1 VINCKIIPV
10 TSPAIE
16 KGALVIRDGL
26 IESIGAVEKIK
37 IPDDAEVIDGQ
48 GLVAYPGLIS
58 AHTGLFLEARQE
70 PRPEEETARPA
81 GGAQPP
87 AQTSRNADVLAVKLI
102 KPKLSVVESYHRLGI
117 TTVLVGPTTGIF
129 AGQSV
134 LLNLNGETAEDM
146 VVRQPVALHIQ
157 FVTERNAY
165 PSSLMGTMAFIRQA
179 FLDTAYYEARRAQ
192 FAKVQRGMKRPEY
205 NPFWE
210 ALVPYV
216 VDKKPVVFTCNSQED
231 IKRALRL
238 RDEFKL
244 NAWLSGANE
253 AWRVTDVLKKSA
265 LPLLVTLD
273 FRPPLSSEFSQ
284 KGEEARKKAEAEIY
298 PGNPRALSKAGV
310 KFALTTLG
318 LNETSAILK
327 NIKDA
332 IKGGLPKDE
341 VLKAMTITPAQY
353 LGVDPLL
360 GSLEPGKIAN
370 VVLARGELF
379 EEKTEVEK
387 VLVDGLLFKLEKP
400 PVAERATT
408 PSAAN
413 LSGSWKASLKSPMGD
428 MEVTLDLEHDGNRV
442 SGSIGSQMGKWE
454 IRDGV
459 LRGADLT
466 FTIVATMMN
475 DTVEM
480 AFSGK
485 AEKDK
490 IEGTISSPMGSAE
503 LRAARTP
510 KSDETRRPL

>member
-1 VINCKIIPV
+1 
-10 TSPAIE
+10 
-16 KGALVIRDGL
+16 
-26 IESIGAVEKIK
+26 
-37 IPDDAEVIDGQ
+37 
-48 GLVAYPGLIS
+48 
-58 AHTGLFLEARQE
+58 
-70 PRPEEETARPA
+70 
-81 GGAQPP
+81 
-87 AQTSRNADVLAVKLI
+87 
-102 KPKLSVVESYHRLGI
+102 
-117 TTVLVGPTTGIF
+117 
-129 AGQSV
+129 
-134 LLNLNGETAEDM
+134 
-146 VVRQPVALHIQ
+146 
-157 FVTERNAY
+157 
-165 PSSLMGTMAFIRQA
+165 
-179 FLDTAYYEARRAQ
+179 
-192 FAKVQRGMKRPEY
+192 
-205 NPFWE
+205 
-210 ALVPYV
+210 
-216 VDKKPVVFTCNSQED
+216 
-231 IKRALRL
+231 
-238 RDEFKL
+238 
-244 NAWLSGANE
+244 
-253 AWRVTDVLKKSA
+253 
-265 LPLLVTLD
+265 
-273 FRPPLSSEFSQ
+273 
-284 KGEEARKKAEAEIY
+284 
-298 PGNPRALSKAGV
+298 
-310 KFALTTLG
+310 
-318 LNETSAILK
+318 
-327 NIKDA
+327 
-332 IKGGLPKDE
+332 
-341 VLKAMTITPAQY
+341 
-353 LGVDPLL
+353 VDPLL

-379 EEKTEVEK
+379 EETTEVEK